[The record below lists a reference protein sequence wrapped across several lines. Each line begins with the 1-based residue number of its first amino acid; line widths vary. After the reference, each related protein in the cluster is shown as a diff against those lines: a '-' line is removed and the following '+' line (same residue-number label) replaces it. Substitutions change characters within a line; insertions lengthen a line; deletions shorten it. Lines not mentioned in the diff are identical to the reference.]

1 MPWAVSRDER
11 LAKLRQSLAEKGAVQ
26 NTLMPGT
33 PAHTGLQQEIDAI
46 WAAIKLLE
54 DSWSLNP
61 KAVLIGLL
69 VIIVIVWRLA
79 T

>member
-1 MPWAVSRDER
+1 MPWAISRDER
-11 LAKLRQSLAEKGAVQ
+11 LARLRQTLAEKGAVQ
-26 NTLMPGT
+26 NILVPGT
-33 PAHTGLQQEIDAI
+33 PAHTGLQHEIDAI
-46 WAAIKLLE
+46 WAEIKVLE

-69 VIIVIVWRLA
+69 VIIAILWHLA